1 MISLICGYVIKND
14 KLKGKVTEWWLSW
27 DITVGEMGDVGQ
39 MVVIKLTSWGSNI
52 QYGD

>member
-1 MISLICGYVIKND
+1 MWNPKND
-14 KLKGKVTEWWLSW
+14 KLKRKGIQWWLSW
-27 DITVGEMGDVGQ
+27 DIAMGEMGDVGQ

>member
-1 MISLICGYVIKND
+1 MTNSRKSNRVVVIMR
-14 KLKGKVTEWWLSW
+14 